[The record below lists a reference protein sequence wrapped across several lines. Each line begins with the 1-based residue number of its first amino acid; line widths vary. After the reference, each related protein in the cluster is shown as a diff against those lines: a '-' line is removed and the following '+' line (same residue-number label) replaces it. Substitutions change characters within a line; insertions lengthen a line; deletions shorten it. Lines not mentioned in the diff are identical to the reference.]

1 MGGGPEGTERAAVR
15 RLRAIRNLGVMA
27 HIDAGKTTVSERLLF
42 VAGRTHHLGE
52 VHLGDTALDWM
63 ELERERG
70 ITISAAVTSLAWRG
84 HDLHLVDT
92 PGHVDFTIE
101 VERSLRV
108 LDGAVAVFDAA
119 HGVEPQSETV
129 WRQADRWRV
138 PRLAFANKMD
148 RVGADF
154 EATLRSLR
162 GRFPGQAFA
171 PVQRPLGVAD
181 TFGGFEDLVAGQRV
195 TFTDRDDPRAFTVE
209 PGLGA
214 EGAAARRALLGV
226 LADHDDQAA
235 EALLAD
241 RELDPAGLSAAI
253 RRATLSGRFVP
264 LLCGSALHNQG
275 IPQLLD
281 ACCDWLPSPLDRP
294 PPAATTPDGAPVILP
309 PAGEDGPLLALA
321 FKVSLLDERRRFVF
335 LRIYAG
341 TLSEGD
347 EVWNASL
354 GKAER
359 VARVIQLHAAHKTRL
374 ASAAAGQIV
383 AVLGLKE
390 ARTGD
395 TLCDRAR
402 PVLLERIGGQPP
414 VITQA
419 IEPAAPGQ
427 REPLLEAL
435 NRVADEDPTFR
446 AGEDPGT
453 GQLVISGMGE
463 LHLEIVAERLKREFG
478 LAVRTGRPQVLLRE
492 TLTREAE
499 GAGVFEKTLDG
510 AVVFAA
516 AAVRVRPLARGEGL
530 RFEVAPAAAAALSAH
545 REALEFAEHGA
556 REAAEAGALEGHPLQ
571 DVEVTLSEATWREGS
586 SRPFAFKV
594 AAAAAVREAAGRGQP
609 VLLEPVARLEVVV
622 PEPALGEAL
631 GAIDRRRGT
640 ILEVSDRGD
649 GVKVIDG
656 EAPLRGLFGFATE
669 LRSLTQGRALF
680 TMRFDRFDVGR

>member
-1 MGGGPEGTERAAVR
+1 MAERHGGAESAAVR

-52 VHLGDTALDWM
+52 VHQGDTALDWM

-70 ITISAAVTSLAWRG
+70 ITITAAVTSLSWRG

-119 HGVEPQSETV
+119 HGVEPQGETV
-129 WRQADRWRV
+129 WRQADRWHV
-138 PRLAFANKMD
+138 PRIAFANKMD

-154 EATLRSLR
+154 EATLASLR
-162 GRFPGQAFA
+162 QHFPDKAIA
-171 PVQRPLGVAD
+171 PVQLPIGAAAGF
-181 TFGGFEDLVAGQRV
+181 TGFEDLVAGQRV
-195 TFTDRDDPRAFTVE
+195 RFTDRDDPRAFQSE
-209 PGLGA
+209 PGLSPPGL
-214 EGAAARRALLGV
+214 AARRSLLEV
-226 LADHDDQAA
+226 LADHDEAA
-235 EALLAD
+235 ADALLSD
-241 RELDPAGLSAAI
+241 RGLAPAELSLAI
-253 RRATLSGRFVP
+253 RRATLAGRLVP

-281 ACCDWLPSPLDRP
+281 ACCDWLPSPLDVPP
-294 PPAATTPDGAPVILP
+294 PPATTPAGEPVALP
-309 PAGEDGPLLALA
+309 PADEAGPLLALA
-321 FKVSLLDERRRFVF
+321 FKVSLLDEKRRFVF
-335 LRIYAG
+335 LRLYSGRLA
-341 TLSEGD
+341 EGD

-359 VARVIQLHAAHKTRL
+359 VARVLSLHAATKTRL
-374 ASAAAGQIV
+374 TSACAGQLV

-395 TLCDRAR
+395 TLCGRAH
-402 PVLLERIGGQPP
+402 PVLLERINGQAP

-419 IEPAAPGQ
+419 IEPAGPGQ
-427 REPLLEAL
+427 RQPLLEAL
-435 NRVADEDPTFR
+435 ARIADEDPTFR
-446 AGEDPGT
+446 SGEDPGT

-463 LHLEIVAERLKREFG
+463 LHLEIVVERLQREFG
-478 LAVRTGRPQVLLRE
+478 LSVRTGQPQVLLRE
-492 TLTREAE
+492 TLTVEATGE
-499 GAGVFEKTLDG
+499 GRFERTLDG
-510 AVVFAA
+510 AAVFAA
-516 AAVRVRPLARGEGL
+516 ATVRVRPLPRGAGL
-530 RFEVAPAAAAALSAH
+530 RFLVAPAAAAALAPH
-545 REALEFAEHGA
+545 GEALDFAEQGA

-571 DVEVTLSEATWREGS
+571 DVEVTLAEVTWRDGA

-594 AAAAAVREAAGRGQP
+594 AAAAAVREAAGRGRP
-609 VLLEPVARLEVVV
+609 VLLAPVARLEVVV
-622 PEPALGEAL
+622 DQLQLGEVL
-631 GAIDRRRGT
+631 GAIDRRRGL
-640 ILEVSDRGD
+640 ILEVADREG
-649 GVKVIDG
+649 GMKVVTG

-680 TMRFDRFDVGR
+680 TLRFDRFDVTG

>member
-1 MGGGPEGTERAAVR
+1 MAGETERAAVR

-42 VAGRTHHLGE
+42 VAGRTHQLGE
-52 VHLGDTALDWM
+52 VHQGDTVLDWM

-70 ITISAAVTSLAWRG
+70 ITITAAVASLDWRG
-84 HDLHLVDT
+84 HQLHLVDT

-101 VERSLRV
+101 VERCLRV

-119 HGVEPQSETV
+119 HGVEPQGETV

-154 EATLRSLR
+154 EMTLRSLR
-162 GRFPGQAFA
+162 DHFPGQAIA
-171 PVQRPLGVAD
+171 PVQLPVGAAD
-181 TFGGFEDLVAGQRV
+181 SFTGFEDLVTGGRV
-195 TFTDRDDPRAFTVE
+195 LFTDRDDPRAFSTL
-209 PGLGA
+209 PGLSAAGS
-214 EGAAARRALLGV
+214 AARRALLAL
-226 LADHDDQAA
+226 LADHDDLAADALLGDRDLTAA
-235 EALLAD
+235 E
-241 RELDPAGLSAAI
+241 LSAAI

-281 ACCDWLPSPLDRP
+281 ACCDWLPSPLDVAP
-294 PPAATTPDGAPVILP
+294 PPATT
-309 PAGEDGPLLALA
+309 PAGEPLASPPADEQGPLLALA

-335 LRIYAG
+335 VRVYAG
-341 TLSEGD
+341 TIAEGD

-359 VARVIQLHAAHKTRL
+359 VARVLALHAAHTTRL
-374 ASAAAGQIV
+374 PSAGAGQIV

-402 PVLLERIGGQPP
+402 PMMLERISGQPP

-419 IEPAAPGQ
+419 IEPAEQGQ
-427 REPLLEAL
+427 RPPLLEAL
-435 NRVADEDPTFR
+435 ARIADEDPTFR
-446 AGEDPGT
+446 SGEDPGT

-463 LHLEIVAERLKREFG
+463 LHLEIVVERLRREFG
-478 LAVRTGRPQVLLRE
+478 LGVRTGPPQVLLRE
-492 TLTREAE
+492 TLTVAAEAT
-499 GAGVFEKTLDG
+499 ARFERSIDG
-510 AVVFAA
+510 APVFAEV
-516 AAVRVRPLARGEGL
+516 AVRVRPLERGAGI
-530 RFEVAPAAAAALSAH
+530 RFAVAPSAAAALAPH
-545 REALEFAEHGA
+545 GEALDFAEQGA

-571 DVEVTLSEATWREGS
+571 DVEVTLVEATWRDGAS
-586 SRPFAFKV
+586 KPFAFKV
-594 AAAAAVREAAGRGQP
+594 AAASAVRQAAGLGRP

-622 PEPALGEAL
+622 PEGQLGEAL

-640 ILEVSDRGD
+640 ILEVGDREG
-649 GVKVIDG
+649 GLKVIGG
-656 EAPLRGLFGFATE
+656 EAPLRRLFGFATE

-680 TMRFDRFDVGR
+680 TLRVDRFDVTR

>member
-1 MGGGPEGTERAAVR
+1 MEGQPGGTERAAVR
-15 RLRAIRNLGVMA
+15 RLRAIRNLGLMA
-27 HIDAGKTTVSERLLF
+27 HIDAGKTTVGERLLF

-52 VHLGDTALDWM
+52 VHQGDTELDWM

-70 ITISAAVTSLAWRG
+70 ITITAAVTSLAWRG

-101 VERSLRV
+101 VERCLRV
-108 LDGAVAVFDAA
+108 LDGAVAIFDAA

-162 GRFPGQAFA
+162 TRFPGHAIA
-171 PVQRPLGVAD
+171 PVQRPVGAAD
-181 TFGGFEDLVAGQRV
+181 SFVGLEDLVAGHRV

-209 PGLGA
+209 QGLSP
-214 EGAAARRALLGV
+214 EGAAARRALLAL
-226 LADHDDQAA
+226 LADHDEAA
-235 EALLAD
+235 ADALLAD
-241 RELDPAGLSAAI
+241 RELPPAELSAAL
-253 RRATLSGRFVP
+253 RRATLTARFVP

-281 ACCDWLPSPLDRP
+281 ACCDWLPSPLDVAP
-294 PPAATTPDGAPVILP
+294 PPATTPGGAPVALGP
-309 PAGEDGPLLALA
+309 PDEGGPLLALA
-321 FKVSLLDERRRFVF
+321 FKVSLLDERRRHVF
-335 LRIYAG
+335 LRIYSG
-341 TLSEGD
+341 RLEEGG

-359 VARVIQLHAAHKTRL
+359 VARVLQLHAAHKTRL
-374 ASAAAGQIV
+374 ASASAGQIV

-395 TLCDRAR
+395 TFSDRAH
-402 PVLLERIGGQPP
+402 PVLLERIGGQPA

-419 IEPAAPGQ
+419 IEPAEQRQ

-435 NRVADEDPTFR
+435 ARIADEDPTFR

-463 LHLEIVAERLKREFG
+463 LHLEIVVERLRREFG
-478 LAVRTGRPQVLLRE
+478 LTVRTGRPQVLLRE
-492 TLTREAE
+492 TLTVEAS
-499 GAGVFEKTLDG
+499 GAGRFERTLDG
-510 AVVFAA
+510 APVFAA
-516 AAVRVRPLARGEGL
+516 VAVRLRPLARGEGL
-530 RFEVAPAAAAALSAH
+530 RFAVAPAAAAVLAPH
-545 REALEFAEHGA
+545 GEALDFAEQGS

-571 DVEVTLSEATWREGS
+571 DVEVTLTEASWREGAS
-586 SRPFAFKV
+586 KPFAFKV
-594 AAAAAVREAAGRGQP
+594 AAASAVREAAGRGQP

-622 PEPALGEAL
+622 PDTQLGEAL
-631 GAIDRRRGT
+631 GAVDRRRGT
-640 ILEVSDRGD
+640 ILEVTDRD
-649 GVKVIDG
+649 GVKVITG
-656 EAPLRGLFGFATE
+656 EAPMRGLFGFATE

-680 TMRFDRFDVGR
+680 TLRLDRFDVTR

>member
-1 MGGGPEGTERAAVR
+1 MVDRPGGTEPAAVR

-52 VHLGDTALDWM
+52 VHEGDTALDWM

-70 ITISAAVTSLAWRG
+70 ITITAAVTSLGWRG

-119 HGVEPQSETV
+119 HGVEPQGETV

-154 EATLRSLR
+154 EATLASLR
-162 GRFPGQAFA
+162 RHFPDKAIA
-171 PVQRPLGVAD
+171 PVQLPVGAAEGF
-181 TFGGFEDLVAGQRV
+181 TGFEELVAARRV
-195 TFTDRDDPRAFTVE
+195 RFTDRDDPRAFEAT
-209 PGLGA
+209 PGLSPPGQ
-214 EGAAARRALLGV
+214 AARRALLEL
-226 LADHDDQAA
+226 LADHDEVAA
-235 EALLAD
+235 DALLSD
-241 RELDPAGLSAAI
+241 RDLDPAELSLAI
-253 RRATLSGRFVP
+253 RRATLTGRFVP

-281 ACCDWLPSPLDRP
+281 ACCDWLPSPLDVPP
-294 PPAATTPDGAPVILP
+294 PPATTPAGEPVALP
-309 PAGEDGPLLALA
+309 PADEGGPLLALA
-321 FKVSLLDERRRFVF
+321 FKVSLLDEKRRFVF
-335 LRIYAG
+335 LRLYSGRLA
-341 TLSEGD
+341 EGD

-359 VARVIQLHAAHKTRL
+359 VARVLSLHAAQKTRL
-374 ASAAAGQIV
+374 TSAGAGQLV

-390 ARTGD
+390 TRTGD
-395 TLCDRAR
+395 TLSDRAR
-402 PVLLERIGGQPP
+402 PVLLERIAGQAP

-419 IEPAAPGQ
+419 IEPSGSGQ

-435 NRVADEDPTFR
+435 ARVADEDPTFR
-446 AGEDPGT
+446 SGEDPGT

-463 LHLEIVAERLKREFG
+463 LHLEIVVERLRREFG
-478 LAVRTGRPQVLLRE
+478 LSVRTGQPQVLLRE
-492 TLTREAE
+492 TLTVEAAGE
-499 GAGVFEKTLDG
+499 GRFERSLDG
-510 AVVFAA
+510 AAVFAA
-516 AAVRVRPLARGEGL
+516 ATVRVRPLPRGEGL
-530 RFEVAPAAAAALSAH
+530 RFLVAPAAAAALAPH
-545 REALEFAEHGA
+545 GEALAFAEQGA

-571 DVEVTLSEATWREGS
+571 DVEVTLAEATWREGA

-594 AAAAAVREAAGRGQP
+594 AAAAAVREAAGRGRP
-609 VLLEPVARLEVVV
+609 ALLAPVARLEVVV
-622 PEPALGEAL
+622 GEPQLGEVL
-631 GAIDRRRGT
+631 GAIDRRRGL
-640 ILEVSDRGD
+640 ILDVADREG
-649 GVKVIDG
+649 GLKVVTG

-680 TMRFDRFDVGR
+680 TLRFDRFDVTG

>member
-1 MGGGPEGTERAAVR
+1 MEGQREGTERAAVR
-15 RLRAIRNLGVMA
+15 RLRAIRNLGLMA

-52 VHLGDTALDWM
+52 VHLGDTELDWM

-70 ITISAAVTSLAWRG
+70 ITITAAVTTLAWRG

-162 GRFPGQAFA
+162 TRFPGHAIA
-171 PVQRPLGVAD
+171 PVHRPLGTAE
-181 TFGGFEDLVAGQRV
+181 TFVGFEDLVASRRI

-209 PGLGA
+209 EGLTP
-214 EGAAARRALLGV
+214 EGLAARRALLAL
-226 LADHDDQAA
+226 LADHDEAA
-235 EALLAD
+235 ADALLED
-241 RELDPAGLSAAI
+241 RELPPADLSAAI
-253 RRATLSGRFVP
+253 RRATLTGKLVP

-281 ACCDWLPSPLDRP
+281 ACCDWLPSPLDVAP
-294 PPAATTPDGAPVILP
+294 PPAATPSGVPVALR
-309 PAGEDGPLLALA
+309 PAEEGGPLLALA

-335 LRIYAG
+335 LRIYSG
-341 TLSEGD
+341 TLAEGD

-354 GKAER
+354 GKVER

-374 ASAAAGQIV
+374 ASATAGQIV

-395 TLCDRAR
+395 TFSDPGR

-419 IEPAAPGQ
+419 VEPAEQRQ

-435 NRVADEDPTFR
+435 ARIADEDPTFR

-463 LHLEIVAERLKREFG
+463 LHLEIVVERLKRDFG
-478 LAVRTGRPQVLLRE
+478 LAVRTGPPQVLLRE
-492 TLTREAE
+492 TLTVEAA
-499 GAGVFEKTLDG
+499 GAGTFERALDG
-510 AVVFAA
+510 APVFAEV
-516 AAVRVRPLARGEGL
+516 AVRVRPLPRGEGI
-530 RFEVAPAAAAALSAH
+530 RYEVAPAAAAALGPH
-545 REALEFAEHGA
+545 GEALDFAEQGA

-571 DVEVTLSEATWREGS
+571 DVEVTLVTATWRDGA

-594 AAAAAVREAAGRGQP
+594 AAAAAVRAAAGRGRP

-622 PEPALGEAL
+622 PDAQLGEAL

-640 ILEVSDRGD
+640 IIEVTDRD
-649 GVKVIDG
+649 GAVKVITG
-656 EAPLRGLFGFATE
+656 EAPMRGLFGFATE

-680 TMRFDRFDVGR
+680 TLRLDRFDVTR